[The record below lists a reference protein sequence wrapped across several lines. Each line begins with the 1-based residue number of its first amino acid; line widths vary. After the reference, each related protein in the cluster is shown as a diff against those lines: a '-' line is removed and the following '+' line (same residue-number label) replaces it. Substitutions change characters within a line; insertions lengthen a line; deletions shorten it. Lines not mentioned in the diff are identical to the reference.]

1 METLKR
7 IKKPNCSVASIR
19 MSIATWKLKRGVN
32 YSQPKSSSVVSVF
45 FFGGGGG
52 TNAVKCGHSLFNTK
66 SSLDSID

>member
-45 FFGGGGG
+45 FFGGGG
-52 TNAVKCGHSLFNTK
+52 NKCRQMWPFTVQHEK
-66 SSLDSID
+66 